1 MVIVDTSVWI
11 DYLNRVETP
20 EAAWLDRELDQRRLG
35 LLDIILLELL
45 QGVSTERQADGLK
58 RELLKFEVLTTGGVD
73 LAIEAAKHYRD
84 LRRRGI
90 TVRKTIDVWI
100 ASYCIMQGHGLLHSD
115 RDFEPFERYLGL
127 KVVDVTSGS

>member
-11 DYLNRVETP
+11 DYVNRVETP